1 MDATVLQPAVQMART
16 AVEQAQ
22 AYLRD
27 GKTSLP
33 EKQALDCELVT
44 RENAAQFGVFAR
56 K

>member
-1 MDATVLQPAVQMART
+1 MDATVLQPAVQMARN
-16 AVEQAQ
+16 AVDQAQ
-22 AYLRD
+22 AYIKT

-44 RENAAQFGVFAR
+44 RENASQFGVFAR